1 MSNTQFLFEKGVPA
15 GIKRLVEP
23 DQIMEI
29 VTEASNDMLQDWGL
43 ILAKK
48 ADNLIK
54 GKKTG
59 LSRLFGG
66 SDKILTSGL
75 VSWVLYGKNRYG
87 LSSQDWQYL
96 ELLKA
101 VRALVPFKELP
112 YDGSL
117 GDIGKVSQKAVAESL
132 RGLVE
137 KTKSDLFGPM
147 VEDYVRVIDSYS
159 RNIEKLCQSS
169 FGESCSSGEGAEIF
183 SGDLLI
189 SVNMGIIRSTPG
201 GLRVWRSFL
210 PLVL

>member
-1 MSNTQFLFEKGVPA
+1 MSNTQFLFEKGIPA

-29 VTEASNDMLQDWGL
+29 VTEASNDMLQDWGMV
-43 ILAKK
+43 LARK

-75 VSWVLYGKNRYG
+75 VSWVLYGKNKYG
-87 LSSQDWQYL
+87 LSSEDWQYL

-101 VRALVPFKELP
+101 VRALIPFKELP

-117 GDIGKVSQKAVAESL
+117 GDIGGVSQKAIEESL
-132 RGLVE
+132 KGLVE

-159 RNIEKLCQSS
+159 KNIEKLCRSS
-169 FGESCSSGEGAEIF
+169 FGEDCSSGEGAEIF
-183 SGDLLI
+183 SGDLLV
-189 SVNMGIIRSTPG
+189 SVNMGIIRSAPG